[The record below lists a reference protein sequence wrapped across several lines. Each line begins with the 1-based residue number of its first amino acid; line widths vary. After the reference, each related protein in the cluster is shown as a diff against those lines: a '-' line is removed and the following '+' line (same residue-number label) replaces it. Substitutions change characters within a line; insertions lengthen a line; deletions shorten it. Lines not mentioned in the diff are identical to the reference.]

1 MDPAKSSRNAANLIT
16 AEAGENRINRLDNST
31 ELTETM
37 PTPGVYVTP
46 FGAASL
52 AVAYGSFSGP
62 LHVLVV
68 KRQHCS
74 LLGRN

>member
-1 MDPAKSSRNAANLIT
+1 
-16 AEAGENRINRLDNST
+16 
-31 ELTETM
+31 M

-74 LLGRN
+74 LLGRNWFEPLDIPLMGMHKQSTV